1 MLFIKNPE
9 GVNTDI
15 RKASIDAINAVN
27 EETFAEFGDPETV
40 ARIAQYE
47 MAYKMQSSVPDVMD
61 ISKEPEYIHQLY
73 GTNPGKESFANN
85 CLLARKMVEKG
96 VRFVQLFDWG
106 WDAHG
111 TGKNESV
118 DFGLHQKCLQTDR
131 AVSALLID
139 LEQRGLLDETLVVWG
154 GSLDVLPCKKTEKV
168 RSKVFLGAITTRK
181 HSRCGWLVAESNPG
195 CPSVRRMI

>member
-1 MLFIKNPE
+1 MVLASGGKNPDAGKSAWGSGFLPSVYQGVQCRSAGEPVLFIKNPD
-9 GVNTDI
+9 GLTTDI

-27 EETFAEFGDPETV
+27 QETYQEFGDPETI

-47 MAYKMQSSVPDVMD
+47 MAYKMQSSVPEVMD
-61 ISKEPEYIHQLY
+61 ISKEPDYIHQLY

-106 WDAHG
+106 WDMHG

-118 DFGLHQKCLQTDR
+118 DFGLHKKCMETDQ
-131 AVSALLID
+131 AISAPAD
-139 LEQRGLLDETLVVWG
+139 
-154 GSLDVLPCKKTEKV
+154 
-168 RSKVFLGAITTRK
+168 
-181 HSRCGWLVAESNPG
+181 
-195 CPSVRRMI
+195 